1 MCIRWQG
8 VVRNVLMR
16 IKMRKAKKGRV
27 KKIDGKKLKIGVVV
41 SQFNDN
47 ITKPMLEGALET
59 LKENKVKE
67 KNTRVVW
74 VPGSFEIPLACQRL
88 AETKKFD
95 ALIALG
101 CVIKGETDH
110 YYYIA
115 DATTDGIME
124 VILDFNL
131 PIGFGV
137 ITTNNLKQAQ
147 IRSRG
152 KHNKGREA
160 AEAALALVEI

>member
-1 MCIRWQG
+1 ML
-8 VVRNVLMR
+8 N
-16 IKMRKAKKGRV
+16 AKKGKV
-27 KKIDGKKLKIGVVV
+27 KKFDGSKLKIGIVI

-59 LKENKVKE
+59 LKENKVKKE
-67 KNTRVVW
+67 NIKTVW

-88 AETKKFD
+88 AKSKKYD
-95 ALIALG
+95 ALVAIG

-147 IRSRG
+147 TRSRG
-152 KHNKGREA
+152 RHNKGREA
-160 AEAALALVEI
+160 AEAALSMTRE

>member
-1 MCIRWQG
+1 M
-8 VVRNVLMR
+8 NAM
-16 IKMRKAKKGRV
+16 KNAKKGKA
-27 KKIDGKKLKIGVVV
+27 KKIDGAKLKIGIVV
-41 SQFNDN
+41 SRFNDD
-47 ITKPMLEGALET
+47 ITSNMLNGALET
-59 LKENKVKE
+59 LRENKVKE
-67 KNTRVVW
+67 KNIKIVQ

-88 AETKKFD
+88 AETKKYD

-124 VILDFNL
+124 VILDYNL

-137 ITTNNLKQAQ
+137 VTTNNLKQAQ
-147 IRSRG
+147 ARSRG

-160 AEAALALVEI
+160 AVAALAMINTK